1 MVNEESLD
9 PKSASESGRIV
20 ALSEEDRTILAK
32 SVNSSYREFIQ
43 GATMKF
49 TGALLWLWM
58 LTDLF
63 SSSTQDE
70 SVPQNCSSKGDFT
83 ELSQLLER
91 AVLCE
96 KSGSGLSPQET
107 AQVLSSISTLAQR
120 LHAHQLTECEGAKPS
135 KCPPA
140 EAPENGGLFCV
151 TISDRR
157 FCKPLCHHGYDFGF
171 LRRSRAYEECSN
183 QTQYKWNTQYVGGN
197 RLAVCN
203 DSIAS

>member
-58 LTDLF
+58 
-63 SSSTQDE
+63 
-70 SVPQNCSSKGDFT
+70 
-83 ELSQLLER
+83 
-91 AVLCE
+91 
-96 KSGSGLSPQET
+96 
-107 AQVLSSISTLAQR
+107 
-120 LHAHQLTECEGAKPS
+120 LTECEGAKPS

-203 DSIAS
+203 EAALAIAGSSSDYFPKEQSCLQTKANSTLLGGVMEQLLAKLRTEGHQGSQRLHASCAGWHTRTGDHLVIR